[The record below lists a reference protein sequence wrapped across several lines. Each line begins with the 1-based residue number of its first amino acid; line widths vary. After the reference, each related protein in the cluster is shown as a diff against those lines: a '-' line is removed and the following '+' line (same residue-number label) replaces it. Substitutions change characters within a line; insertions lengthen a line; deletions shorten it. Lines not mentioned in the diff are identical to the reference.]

1 MHGRIFTV
9 LNSDI
14 IKIIS
19 QCLQGLNCLNILDS
33 CSEREFGW
41 NTGVEILQYK
51 YSIDSKISVIS
62 VSRLYK

>member
-1 MHGRIFTV
+1 MFARIE
-9 LNSDI
+9 LSD
-14 IKIIS
+14 S
-19 QCLQGLNCLNILDS
+19 LDS